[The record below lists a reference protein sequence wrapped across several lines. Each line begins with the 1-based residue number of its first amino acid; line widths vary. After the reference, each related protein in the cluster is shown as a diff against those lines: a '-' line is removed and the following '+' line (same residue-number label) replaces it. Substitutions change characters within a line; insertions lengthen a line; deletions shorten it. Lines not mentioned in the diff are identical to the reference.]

1 MSLIQAKSI
10 LNTLKENKNLKVIQ
24 IITTNQNFENRFQGS
39 ISLFFRS
46 LKNGLYT
53 FQGVSNREYFRGI
66 SGVYYSLENL
76 DRFEIVIVYDST
88 NKTLNQTQVVTRLRK
103 LLGFDIEV
111 NFGLFED
118 FEPRITEMIS
128 VRRKTQTF
136 GDYYLGGA
144 AALLEVKK

>member
-10 LNTLKENKNLKVIQ
+10 LDTLKENKNLQVIQ

-53 FQGVSNREYFRGI
+53 FQGVSNREYFRGL
-66 SGVYYSLENL
+66 SGVYYSLEEL
-76 DRFEIVIVYDST
+76 DRFEIIIVYDGT
-88 NKTLNQTQVVTRLRK
+88 NKSLNQIQVVTRLRK

-118 FEPRITEMIS
+118 FEPRINEMIS

-136 GDYYLGGA
+136 GDYYYN
-144 AALLEVKK
+144 KTNIIR

>member
-10 LNTLKENKNLKVIQ
+10 LDTLKENKNLQVIQ

-53 FQGVSNREYFRGI
+53 FQGVSNREYFRGL
-66 SGVYYSLENL
+66 SGVYYSLEEL
-76 DRFEIVIVYDST
+76 DRFEIIIVYDGT
-88 NKTLNQTQVVTRLRK
+88 NKSLNQIQVVTRLRK
-103 LLGFDIEV
+103 LLGFDIQV

-118 FEPRITEMIS
+118 FEPRINEMIS

-136 GDYYLGGA
+136 GDYYYN
-144 AALLEVKK
+144 KTNIIR

>member
-10 LNTLKENKNLKVIQ
+10 LDTLKENKNLQVIQ

-76 DRFEIVIVYDST
+76 DRFEIIIVYDGT
-88 NKTLNQTQVVTRLRK
+88 NKSLNQIQVVTRLRK
-103 LLGFDIEV
+103 LLGFDIQV

-118 FEPRITEMIS
+118 FEPRINEMIS

-136 GDYYLGGA
+136 GDYYYN
-144 AALLEVKK
+144 KNNIIS

>member
-10 LNTLKENKNLKVIQ
+10 LDTLKENKNLKVIQ

-53 FQGVSNREYFRGI
+53 FQGVSNREYFRGL
-66 SGVYYSLENL
+66 SGVYYSLEEL
-76 DRFEIVIVYDST
+76 DRFEIIIVYDAT
-88 NKTLNQTQVVTRLRK
+88 NMSLNPIQVVTRLRK

-118 FEPRITEMIS
+118 FEPRIDEMIS

-136 GDYYLGGA
+136 GDYYYN
-144 AALLEVKK
+144 KTDIIR

>member
-10 LNTLKENKNLKVIQ
+10 LDKLKENKNLQVIQ

-39 ISLFFRS
+39 ISLFFRA

-76 DRFEIVIVYDST
+76 DRFEIIIVYDAT
-88 NKTLNQTQVVTRLRK
+88 NKSLNHTQVVTRLRK

-111 NFGLFED
+111 NLGLFED
-118 FEPRITEMIS
+118 FEPRINEMIS

-136 GDYYLGGA
+136 GDYYYNKTNTML
-144 AALLEVKK
+144 

>member
-1 MSLIQAKSI
+1 MSLIQAKSV
-10 LNTLKENKNLKVIQ
+10 LNTLKENKNLQVIQ

-76 DRFEIVIVYDST
+76 DRFEIIIVYDAT
-88 NKTLNQTQVVTRLRK
+88 NKSLNQIQVVTRLRK

-118 FEPRITEMIS
+118 FESRINEMIS

-136 GDYYLGGA
+136 GDYYFNS
-144 AALLEVKK
+144 KK

>member
-10 LNTLKENKNLKVIQ
+10 LDTLKENKNLQVIQ

-53 FQGVSNREYFRGI
+53 FQGVSNREYFRGL
-66 SGVYYSLENL
+66 SGVYYSLEEL
-76 DRFEIVIVYDST
+76 DRFEIIIVYDGTIKS
-88 NKTLNQTQVVTRLRK
+88 LNQIQVVTRLRK
-103 LLGFDIEV
+103 LLGFDIQV

-118 FEPRITEMIS
+118 FEPRINEMIS

-136 GDYYLGGA
+136 GDYYYN
-144 AALLEVKK
+144 KTNIIR

>member
-1 MSLIQAKSI
+1 MSLIQAKTI
-10 LNTLKENKNLKVIQ
+10 LNTLKEKKNLQVIQ

-76 DRFEIVIVYDST
+76 DRFEIIIVYDGT
-88 NKTLNQTQVVTRLRK
+88 NKSLNQIQVVSRLRK

-136 GDYYLGGA
+136 GDYYFNS
-144 AALLEVKK
+144 KKMV

>member
-10 LNTLKENKNLKVIQ
+10 LDTLKENKNLQVIQ

-76 DRFEIVIVYDST
+76 DRFEIIIVYDAT
-88 NKTLNQTQVVTRLRK
+88 NKSLNPIQVVTRLRK

-118 FEPRITEMIS
+118 FEPRINEMIS

-136 GDYYLGGA
+136 GDYYSNKNIIKL
-144 AALLEVKK
+144 

>member
-10 LNTLKENKNLKVIQ
+10 LDTLKENKNLQVIQ

-76 DRFEIVIVYDST
+76 DRFEIIIVYDWT
-88 NKTLNQTQVVTRLRK
+88 NKTLNPIQVVTRLRK
-103 LLGFDIEV
+103 LLGSDIEV

-118 FEPRITEMIS
+118 FEPRINEMIS

-136 GDYYLGGA
+136 GDYYFNS
-144 AALLEVKK
+144 KKMV

>member
-10 LNTLKENKNLKVIQ
+10 LDTLKENKNLQVIQ

-76 DRFEIVIVYDST
+76 DRFEIIIVYDGT
-88 NKTLNQTQVVTRLRK
+88 NKSLNPIQVVTRLRK
-103 LLGFDIEV
+103 LLGFDIQV

-118 FEPRITEMIS
+118 FEPRINEMIS

-136 GDYYLGGA
+136 GDYYYN
-144 AALLEVKK
+144 KTNIIR

>member
-10 LNTLKENKNLKVIQ
+10 LDTLKENKNLQVIQ

-53 FQGVSNREYFRGI
+53 FQGVSNREYFRGL
-66 SGVYYSLENL
+66 SGVYYSLEEL
-76 DRFEIVIVYDST
+76 DRFEIIIVYDAT
-88 NKTLNQTQVVTRLRK
+88 NMSLNPIQVVTRLRK

-118 FEPRITEMIS
+118 FEPRIDEMIS

-136 GDYYLGGA
+136 GDYYYN
-144 AALLEVKK
+144 KTDIIR

>member
-10 LNTLKENKNLKVIQ
+10 LNTLKENKNLQVIQ

-53 FQGVSNREYFRGI
+53 FQGVSNREYFRGL

-76 DRFEIVIVYDST
+76 DRFEIIIVYDGT
-88 NKTLNQTQVVTRLRK
+88 NKSLNPIQVVTRLRK

-118 FEPRITEMIS
+118 FEPRINEMIS

-136 GDYYLGGA
+136 GDYYSNKNIIKL
-144 AALLEVKK
+144 

>member
-10 LNTLKENKNLKVIQ
+10 LDTLKENKNLQVIQ

-76 DRFEIVIVYDST
+76 DRFEIIIVYDGT
-88 NKTLNQTQVVTRLRK
+88 NKSLNQIQVVTRLRK
-103 LLGFDIEV
+103 LLGFDIQV

-118 FEPRITEMIS
+118 FEPRINEMIS

-136 GDYYLGGA
+136 GDYYYN
-144 AALLEVKK
+144 KTNIIR

>member
-10 LNTLKENKNLKVIQ
+10 LDTLKENKNLQVIQ

-76 DRFEIVIVYDST
+76 DRFEIIIVYDGT
-88 NKTLNQTQVVTRLRK
+88 NKSLNQIQVVTRLRK
-103 LLGFDIEV
+103 LLGFDIQV

-118 FEPRITEMIS
+118 FEPRISEMIS

-136 GDYYLGGA
+136 GDYYSNS
-144 AALLEVKK
+144 AALLEGKK

>member
-1 MSLIQAKSI
+1 
-10 LNTLKENKNLKVIQ
+10 
-24 IITTNQNFENRFQGS
+24 
-39 ISLFFRS
+39 LFFRS

-76 DRFEIVIVYDST
+76 DRFEIIIVYDAT
-88 NKTLNQTQVVTRLRK
+88 NKSLNHIQVVTRLRK

-118 FEPRITEMIS
+118 FESRINEMIS

-136 GDYYLGGA
+136 GDYYYNKTNIIL
-144 AALLEVKK
+144 

>member
-10 LNTLKENKNLKVIQ
+10 LDTLKENKNLQVIQ

-76 DRFEIVIVYDST
+76 DRFEIIIVYDGT
-88 NKTLNQTQVVTRLRK
+88 NKSLNPIQVVTRLRK
-103 LLGFDIEV
+103 LLGFDIQV

-118 FEPRITEMIS
+118 FEPRINEMIS

-136 GDYYLGGA
+136 GDYYYN
-144 AALLEVKK
+144 KNNIIR

>member
-10 LNTLKENKNLKVIQ
+10 LDTLKENKNLKVIQ

-76 DRFEIVIVYDST
+76 DRFEIIIVYDAT
-88 NKTLNQTQVVTRLRK
+88 NKSLNHIQVVTRLRK

-118 FEPRITEMIS
+118 FEPRINEMIS

-136 GDYYLGGA
+136 GDYYC
-144 AALLEVKK
+144 KKTNIIL

>member
-10 LNTLKENKNLKVIQ
+10 LDTLKENNNLQVIQ

-39 ISLFFRS
+39 SSLFFRA

-76 DRFEIVIVYDST
+76 DRFEIIIVYDGT
-88 NKTLNQTQVVTRLRK
+88 NKSLNPIQVVTRLRK

-118 FEPRITEMIS
+118 FEPRINEIIS

-136 GDYYLGGA
+136 GDYYYI
-144 AALLEVKK
+144 KTNIII

>member
-1 MSLIQAKSI
+1 MSLIQAKTI
-10 LNTLKENKNLKVIQ
+10 LNTLKENKNLQVIQ

-53 FQGVSNREYFRGI
+53 FHGVSNREYFRGI

-76 DRFEIVIVYDST
+76 DRFEIIIVYDGT
-88 NKTLNQTQVVTRLRK
+88 NKTLNPIQVVTRLRK
-103 LLGFDIEV
+103 LLGSDIEV

-118 FEPRITEMIS
+118 FEPRINEMIS

-136 GDYYLGGA
+136 GDYYFNG
-144 AALLEVKK
+144 KKMV

>member
-10 LNTLKENKNLKVIQ
+10 LKKLKENKNLQVIQ

-39 ISLFFRS
+39 ISQFFRS
-46 LKNGLYT
+46 LKNGLYS

-76 DRFEIVIVYDST
+76 DSFEIIIVYDT
-88 NKTLNQTQVVTRLRK
+88 KNKSLNHIQVVTRLRK

-118 FEPRITEMIS
+118 FEPRINEMLSI
-128 VRRKTQTF
+128 RRRTQTF
-136 GDYYLGGA
+136 GDYYLN
-144 AALLEVKK
+144 KKF

>member
-1 MSLIQAKSI
+1 MSLIQAKSV
-10 LNTLKENKNLKVIQ
+10 LNTLKENKNLQVIQ

-76 DRFEIVIVYDST
+76 DRFEIIIVYDAT
-88 NKTLNQTQVVTRLRK
+88 NKSLNHIQVVTRLRK

-118 FEPRITEMIS
+118 FESRINEMIS

-136 GDYYLGGA
+136 GDYYYNKTNIIL
-144 AALLEVKK
+144 

>member
-10 LNTLKENKNLKVIQ
+10 LDTLKENKNLQVIQ

-66 SGVYYSLENL
+66 SGVYYSLEDL
-76 DRFEIVIVYDST
+76 DRFEIIIVYDGT
-88 NKTLNQTQVVTRLRK
+88 NKSLNQIQVVTRLRK
-103 LLGFDIEV
+103 LLGFDIQV

-118 FEPRITEMIS
+118 FEPRINEMIS

-136 GDYYLGGA
+136 GDYYYN
-144 AALLEVKK
+144 KNNIIR

>member
-10 LNTLKENKNLKVIQ
+10 LNTLKENKNLQVIQ

-76 DRFEIVIVYDST
+76 DRFEIIIVYDGT
-88 NKTLNQTQVVTRLRK
+88 NKYLNQIQVVTRLRK

-118 FEPRITEMIS
+118 FEPRIDEMIS

-136 GDYYLGGA
+136 GDYYY
-144 AALLEVKK
+144 KKLI

>member
-10 LNTLKENKNLKVIQ
+10 LDTLKENKNLQVIQ

-76 DRFEIVIVYDST
+76 DRFEIIIVYDAT
-88 NKTLNQTQVVTRLRK
+88 NKSLNQIQVVTRLRK
-103 LLGFDIEV
+103 LLGFNIEV

-118 FEPRITEMIS
+118 FEPRINEMIS

-136 GDYYLGGA
+136 GDYYLNKNI
-144 AALLEVKK
+144 LKL

>member
-10 LNTLKENKNLKVIQ
+10 LDTLKENKNLQVIQ

-76 DRFEIVIVYDST
+76 DRFEIIIVYDGT
-88 NKTLNQTQVVTRLRK
+88 NKSLNQIQVVTRLRK
-103 LLGFDIEV
+103 LLGFDIQV

-118 FEPRITEMIS
+118 FEPRINEMIS

-136 GDYYLGGA
+136 GDYYYN
-144 AALLEVKK
+144 KNNIIR

>member
-10 LNTLKENKNLKVIQ
+10 LNTLKENKNLQVIQ
-24 IITTNQNFENRFQGS
+24 IITTNQNFENRFHGS

-76 DRFEIVIVYDST
+76 DRFEIIIVYDGT
-88 NKTLNQTQVVTRLRK
+88 NKSLNQIQVVTRLRK
-103 LLGFDIEV
+103 LLGFDIQV

-118 FEPRITEMIS
+118 FEPRINEMIS

-136 GDYYLGGA
+136 GDYYYN
-144 AALLEVKK
+144 KTNIIR